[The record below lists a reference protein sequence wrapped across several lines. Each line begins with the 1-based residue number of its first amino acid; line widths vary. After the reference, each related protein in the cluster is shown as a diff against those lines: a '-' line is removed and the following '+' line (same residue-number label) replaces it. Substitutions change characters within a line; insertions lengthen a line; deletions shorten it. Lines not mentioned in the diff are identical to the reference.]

1 MYVGGITM
9 IQILTF
15 NRNVETLKGPNVV
28 INRIHDAQSL
38 DDFEINI
45 INLNDENMW
54 KRQGRTISLIDSIN
68 DFKSLS
74 KMINNCKKTKI
85 VILFPQNLTYR
96 YNYAVHDYR
105 IKRYNS

>member
-1 MYVGGITM
+1 M

-74 KMINNCKKTKI
+74 KN
-85 VILFPQNLTYR
+85 
-96 YNYAVHDYR
+96 D
-105 IKRYNS
+105 

>member
-1 MYVGGITM
+1 M

-45 INLNDENMW
+45 INLND
-54 KRQGRTISLIDSIN
+54 RVYG
-68 DFKSLS
+68 
-74 KMINNCKKTKI
+74 
-85 VILFPQNLTYR
+85 YR
-96 YNYAVHDYR
+96 
-105 IKRYNS
+105 S

>member
-1 MYVGGITM
+1 M

-68 DFKSLS
+68 DFKSLE
-74 KMINNCKKTKI
+74 TK
-85 VILFPQNLTYR
+85 FRNLR
-96 YNYAVHDYR
+96 R
-105 IKRYNS
+105 

>member
-68 DFKSLS
+68 DFKLQE
-74 KMINNCKKTKI
+74 NEN
-85 VILFPQNLTYR
+85 R
-96 YNYAVHDYR
+96 YFISTESDV
-105 IKRYNS
+105 